1 MTKEG
6 SSTSDLKELMI
17 NQLSDVIE
25 LPNKFKNLQNE
36 FKKEKDKN
44 AKLEKEMNEKIQKIK
59 SVHENEIKE
68 LKQNIQNLID
78 EKIKEKIDEFK
89 LEFVQKNNLNYNKVS
104 FVQIK
109 NKWKYIDED
118 YNCCDNK
125 CINTNTPFGV
135 CFRGN
140 GFINLINNENIKYI
154 KCEDKGR
161 NNEAVVIAKNSF
173 NKPEENYFNYSL
185 FYFEIKYIKIEGEN
199 NSNKRNEMNFGLR
212 SNKYEIVLDL
222 WHPLIIYRKHIDMQ
236 FDLPTSFTF
245 NYGDVFGCGLIY
257 PPTNKM
263 AEHFPYVFFTQNG
276 VKIGK
281 ALLLKDGNDEFYR
294 PFIYVEC
301 CSVETNFGNNL
312 ENKRFCYDITKHS
325 VLQEFYD
332 DSDGF

>member
-1 MTKEG
+1 
-6 SSTSDLKELMI
+6 ELMI

-78 EKIKEKIDEFK
+78 EKIKEK
-89 LEFVQKNNLNYNKVS
+89 S

-154 KCEDKGR
+154 KCEDK
-161 NNEAVVIAKNSF
+161 
-173 NKPEENYFNYSL
+173 
-185 FYFEIKYIKIEGEN
+185 EGEN